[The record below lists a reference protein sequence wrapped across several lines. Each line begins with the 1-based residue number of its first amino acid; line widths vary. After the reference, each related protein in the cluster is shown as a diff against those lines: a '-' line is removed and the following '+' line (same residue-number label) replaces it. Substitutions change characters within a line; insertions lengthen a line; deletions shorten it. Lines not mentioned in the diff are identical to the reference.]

1 MTIDAVLRGED
12 GSEITSK
19 ISGLIND
26 IVGGNIDPA
35 LMCMKGKLK
44 QDLSKYKSVS
54 GMAAGAKWANMK
66 LGKGYVGG
74 EYFMVAIDPKG
85 NYMAFDDPSEIEG
98 IGEIGYKL
106 MAERFIVKKIEPY
119 FKVAGW
125 DMTEVYR
132 ALEGKSNVIWI

>member
-1 MTIDAVLRGED
+1 MAKPMFLR
-12 GSEITSK
+12 
-19 ISGLIND
+19 
-26 IVGGNIDPA
+26 
-35 LMCMKGKLK
+35 KLK
-44 QDLSKYKSVS
+44 NRIFFA
-54 GMAAGAKWANMK
+54 MAKVIAGK
-66 LGKGYVGG
+66 
-74 EYFMVAIDPKG
+74 PKG

-132 ALEGKSNVIWI
+132 ALEGKSGVMWI